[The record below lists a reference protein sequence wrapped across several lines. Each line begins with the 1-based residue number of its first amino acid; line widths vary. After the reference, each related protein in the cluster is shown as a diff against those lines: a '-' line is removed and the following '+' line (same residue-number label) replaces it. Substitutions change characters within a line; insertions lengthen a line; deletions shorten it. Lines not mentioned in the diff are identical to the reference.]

1 MKISNELMDAMVD
14 QMNYELLSEFAYIA
28 MAAHLKK
35 DGLDGFA
42 NYFMVQAAEE
52 RFHAMK
58 FYNYI
63 NEQGGHAKIAAIP
76 ESINSYDS
84 VLAIVEE
91 ALEHERRVTARI
103 YNLMDIATKDREYA
117 TISFLNWYVDEQ
129 VEEED
134 NMQSMIDKLNRIGDN
149 QSAFYHYDE
158 QLAARVFTPPVK

>member
-1 MKISNELMDAMVD
+1 MKISNELMEAMID

-35 DGLDGFA
+35 EGLDGFA

-63 NEQGGHAKIAAIP
+63 NEQGGHAAIAAIP
-76 ESINSYDS
+76 EPINSYDS
-84 VLAIVEE
+84 VLAVVEE

-134 NMQSMIDKLNRIGDN
+134 NMQSMIDKLNRIGEN
-149 QSAFYHYDE
+149 KAAFYHYDE
-158 QLAARVFTPPVK
+158 QLAVRVFTPPVK